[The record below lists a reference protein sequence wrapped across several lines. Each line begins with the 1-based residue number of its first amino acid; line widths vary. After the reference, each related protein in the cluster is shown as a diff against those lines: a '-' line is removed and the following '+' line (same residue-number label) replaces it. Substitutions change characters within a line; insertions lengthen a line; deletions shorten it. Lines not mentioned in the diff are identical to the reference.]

1 MSCGY
6 YNVIQQDHYDSA
18 DECDEKYPG
27 SRTCDDLRD
36 SGDNFIA
43 AIVRFCYCMHMK
55 GQWKKGITHIWKLNE
70 CVVGTK

>member
-1 MSCGY
+1 MSCVCY
-6 YNVIQQDHYDSA
+6 IVAQQDHYDSA

-43 AIVRFCYCMHMK
+43 AIVRFLLLRTY
-55 GQWKKGITHIWKLNE
+55 
-70 CVVGTK
+70 